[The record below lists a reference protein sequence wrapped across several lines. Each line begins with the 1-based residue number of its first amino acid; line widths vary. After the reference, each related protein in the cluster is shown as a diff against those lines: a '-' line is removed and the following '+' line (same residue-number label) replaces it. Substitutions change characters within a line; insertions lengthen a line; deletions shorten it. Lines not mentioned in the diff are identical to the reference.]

1 MSSSDGA
8 TGAGRGRAGLG
19 AGLGAELA
27 LALVALAALA
37 PGARASAVCSDPGG
51 RAVAAAGDASP
62 AATDGLPDTSV
73 VRRALNAARRA
84 VVSGAQDARLRVAE
98 ADAAVASLSPASPE
112 RLPLALHGLRTRMLL
127 APGAG
132 ASPEDAIP
140 DAMTGETRVA
150 PGDADLDASLDRL
163 AAEAVARGDDA
174 TAGWAARYRAERALA
189 AGDQSTALARLDA
202 ALSVP
207 ESDATWL
214 LHVEAEMLRER
225 ALGDDP
231 RQLDAAIDALSRA
244 SGTLARMRIR
254 LDEQTF
260 FERARPIH
268 ERLAGR
274 LLARAEREAASDR
287 AGETGAPGESS
298 LREALGVLEALRQA
312 ELRAYFGDACL
323 AELETTTP
331 ERLPGTL
338 LLYPVLLE
346 DRVELILGRGG
357 RLARRRATIAPA
369 ALVEEARRLRGA
381 LQDPTG
387 PRYRAAAERL
397 FEALIRPVEPE
408 LAGLAPGSATLVV
421 VPSGPLRAIP
431 FAALYDAQAGRFLIE
446 RIAVATLSSLHILP
460 PEPIDP
466 RRTRLLAAGLTEAV
480 EDFSPLPFAGREL
493 ATAAERFPATLRV
506 DAAFTRAGL
515 ADALAD
521 ELFDVVHVA
530 SHGRFDA
537 RASESFLLAHDG
549 RIGLAELGL
558 LIGRTRHRTGRPLEL
573 LVLSACETAI
583 GDERAVLG
591 LAGVAVQ
598 SGARSAVA
606 SLWKVHDE
614 ATMRL
619 FARFYDELGRPGVT
633 RAEALR
639 RAQTALLAE
648 PRFRHPVFWSA
659 FLLVNGWR

>member
-1 MSSSDGA
+1 MSSSEGA
-8 TGAGRGRAGLG
+8 TAERRGSAARAAGLV
-19 AGLGAELA
+19 LA
-27 LALVALAALA
+27 LLAFAA
-37 PGARASAVCSDPGG
+37 DASQVCSDPDG
-51 RAVAAAGDASP
+51 RPIAATGAAGG
-62 AATDGLPDTSV
+62 AAMDVLPDTSSA
-73 VRRALNAARRA
+73 RRAANAARRA
-84 VVSGAQDARLRVAE
+84 VTSGAVDAPLRVAE
-98 ADAAVASLSPASPE
+98 AEAAIASLPPASPD
-112 RLPLALHGLRTRMLL
+112 RLALALHVLRTRMRL
-127 APGAG
+127 AAGVGRSAEDERRLNGGADAG
-132 ASPEDAIP
+132 AA
-140 DAMTGETRVA
+140 
-150 PGDADLDASLDRL
+150 ADLDAALDRL
-163 AAEAVARGDDA
+163 AREALDQGDDA

-189 AGDQSTALARLDA
+189 AGDRATALARLDA
-202 ALSVP
+202 ALAVP
-207 ESDATWL
+207 ERDATWL
-214 LHVEAEMLRER
+214 LHVEAEALRAR

-231 RQLDAAIDALSRA
+231 RQLDAAIGALLRA
-244 SGTLARMRIR
+244 SRTLARMRIR

-274 LLARAEREAASDR
+274 LLARAEREAGDARASEGR
-287 AGETGAPGESS
+287 TPGESS
-298 LREALGVLEALRQA
+298 LRAALGVLEALRQA

-346 DRVELILGRGG
+346 DRVELIIGRSG
-357 RLARRRATIAPA
+357 RLARRRAAIAPA
-369 ALVEEARRLRGA
+369 SLVEEARRLRGA

-397 FEALIRPVEPE
+397 FEALIRPLEPE
-408 LAGLAPGSATLVV
+408 LAGLAPGPATLVV
-421 VPSGPLRAIP
+421 VPSGVLRAIP
-431 FAALYDAQAGRFLIE
+431 FAALYDAKAGQFLVE
-446 RIAVATLSSLHILP
+446 RIAVATLPSLHILP
-460 PEPIDP
+460 PEPLDS

-493 ATAAERFPATLRV
+493 ATAAEHFPATLRV
-506 DAAFTRAGL
+506 DADFTRAGL
-515 ADALAD
+515 ADALAE

-598 SGARSAVA
+598 AGARSAVA

-619 FARFYDELGRPGVT
+619 FARFYDELGRSGVT

-639 RAQTALLAE
+639 RAQRALLAE
-648 PRFRHPVFWSA
+648 TRFRHPVFWSA
-659 FLLVNGWR
+659 FLLVNGWL